1 MSTEL
6 TAPAKVGVDP
16 INTALVAAGVT
27 SAAIEQLA
35 KDYGELAQLTEITSD
50 EQREVVHKAQMAH
63 RDIRVAVVAALKEER
78 EEAVRYQKFVVSEE
92 KRIVGTIEKTELPL
106 KKLKDDWDHKI
117 ELKAQEE
124 AMKWQERMNLRKQA
138 AFDIG
143 YYFNGVAYLLDRENG
158 EAPWVLNEDQVAGM
172 AMSDEAL
179 YTLLDAQ
186 AAELKMTRE
195 IKAEAEAKAEE
206 ERLAKEAAAKAE
218 ADRIAA
224 AQAEIERKE
233 KEMAEKE
240 RKMNDR
246 INEVRK
252 AELIAAGM
260 TLDDPDDG
268 LPFGPSLVLVDM
280 CLPVHALHSM
290 TDEQYTEAIAEA
302 KRQKAELDEYNRQR
316 EEEARVQRERQE
328 QERIAREEQLKA
340 EAAQRAIAEERERV
354 EREREAKERE
364 EALRAQQ
371 EADRIASMG
380 DKELVEQLSLYLVSA
395 PIPELHTA
403 IGKHG
408 MERVRKHLDELIK
421 MVNAI
426 AKDL

>member
-1 MSTEL
+1 MSTEV
-6 TAPAKVGVDP
+6 AKLESLNMIEVQQDVQKYEAMLEQMKADYLPVLDIP
-16 INTALVAAGVT
+16 INDKKQLDIVKAARINFKNTRLEGVGRLDAGCKALYANWKLWVKARDTFEKKFEDVEVLFREKEKAFED
-27 SAAIEQLA
+27 AEEQKALA
-35 KDYGELAQLTEITSD
+35 EA
-50 EQREVVHKAQMAH
+50 KAWA
-63 RDIRVAVVAALKEER
+63 
-78 EEAVRYQKFVVSEE
+78 
-92 KRIVGTIEKTELPL
+92 
-106 KKLKDDWDHKI
+106 
-117 ELKAQEE
+117 
-124 AMKWQERMNLRKQA
+124 ERMNLRKQA